1 MSKTSTPEPGM
12 RVGDGIVTRVA
23 DLMPGDVITE
33 VDTPDGPWYAVA
45 MRDDQSITL
54 DARLGPDEPELL
66 VSLAYA
72 STGAVLR
79 RTT

>member
-1 MSKTSTPEPGM
+1 MSKASTSKPGM
-12 RVGDGIVTRVA
+12 RVGEGVVTRVA

-33 VDTPDGPWYAVA
+33 VDTPDGPWYEVA
-45 MRDDQSITL
+45 MRDEQSITL
-54 DARLGPDEPELL
+54 DARLDPNEPELL

-72 STGAVLR
+72 PTGAVLR